1 MHKTILSLILL
12 FSLITSNAQSIEKI
26 SFNSVSSSN
35 NTFQPIAGT
44 PYGQHLSNSNGSLT
58 VSSEYGKT
66 TFEDDVV
73 TADNIHTK
81 SVKCKV
87 YPNPTNERVSIELG
101 NSNQIDNII
110 GLYNQL
116 GQLLESRNVVNS
128 IEQIDFSK
136 YENGTYFIIVKS
148 DDEIIDRFKI
158 VKTK

>member
-1 MHKTILSLILL
+1 LLL
-12 FSLITSNAQSIEKI
+12 FLITSNAQSIEKI

-73 TADNIHTK
+73 TTSNTHTK
-81 SVKCKV
+81 PDKFKV
-87 YPNPTNERVSIELG
+87 YPNPTIERVSIELS
-101 NSNQIDNII
+101 NSNQIVNII
-110 GLYNQL
+110 ALYNQL
-116 GQLLESRNVVNS
+116 GQLLELRNVVNS
-128 IEQIDFSK
+128 NEQIDFSK
-136 YENGTYFIIVKS
+136 YENGTYFITLGSEGKVV
-148 DDEIIDRFKI
+148 ERFKI